1 MEILDLYDKDR
12 IRTGKTYLRGT
23 KQEEGLYRLIVHLA
37 IFNSDYKLLAQQR
50 VDNKKQGG
58 KWDISVGGACQSGE
72 DSSIGISREL
82 EEELGIK
89 IDFTDLRA
97 ALTVNFNH
105 GFDDFYILKKDIDIK
120 DLTLQKSEV
129 KDARYLSEKEVFD
142 LMDRGEFFPYKKTFI
157 KLLFELAKDD
167 RVVEI

>member
-1 MEILDLYDKDR
+1 M
-12 IRTGKTYLRGT
+12 
-23 KQEEGLYRLIVHLA
+23 
-37 IFNSDYKLLAQQR
+37 
-50 VDNKKQGG
+50 
-58 KWDISVGGACQSGE
+58 GGACQSGE